1 VASWGVMCACY
12 GAPWWVAMAVFGR
25 SVLAFGGMGVG
36 VGEGR
41 FGGFK
46 QGGPQVVLRV
56 EERNSTSAKDA
67 ERTSIMGYGELGL
80 LVFGGK
86 QLSIRDFKIS
96 LSTLNSG

>member
-46 QGGPQVVLRV
+46 QGGPQVSRNGIRRVLKTLR
-56 EERNSTSAKDA
+56 
-67 ERTSIMGYGELGL
+67 GL
-80 LVFGGK
+80 LSWVTVSWGC
-86 QLSIRDFKIS
+86 LSLGAS
-96 LSTLNSG
+96 S